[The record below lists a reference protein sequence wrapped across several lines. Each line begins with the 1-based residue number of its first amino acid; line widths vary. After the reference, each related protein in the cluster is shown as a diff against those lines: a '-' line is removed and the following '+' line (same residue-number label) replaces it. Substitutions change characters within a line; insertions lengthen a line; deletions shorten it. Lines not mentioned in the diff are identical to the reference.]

1 MPDEN
6 YVMDIVYSGGTFSFP
21 ITPKYF
27 PSLTFNWKRDGKEVA
42 VIDTI
47 PVHGWFSEA
56 DQDTIIARWNTL
68 LAISQNGNFVTVRM
82 KKQSGTV
89 FANLQ
94 YCTIEN
100 LRSNDSDG
108 GHVNHIEFDF
118 NVREERG
125 VTFPQLVNVEHED
138 EEIKEVV
145 DRDGESVTVNKFRRR
160 VLATGVRGDT
170 AAARAFVMSLKPSL
184 SHMVRESIRTVNYD
198 GDVEGIW
205 EFDDTQRV
213 SGRDTRRWHERV
225 TYMPG
230 IRSHKFYKTSG
241 VPVLIEGGFG
251 ESKLRVEGT
260 IERYDEN
267 FPDPEAICSFFNG
280 AVGAATDVIFDAPPE
295 IGGRYVTEWDAE
307 DPTIPF
313 AWAMDYSYTLA
324 FGEAN
329 PKPAVAPRPR
339 NAIFQA

>member
-6 YVMDIVYSGGTFSFP
+6 YLMDIVYKGGTFTFP

-27 PSLTFNWKRDGKEVA
+27 PSLSFNWKRDGKEVA
-42 VIDTI
+42 AIDTI

-56 DQDTIIARWNTL
+56 DQDTVISRWNTL
-68 LAISQNGNFVTVRM
+68 LSISQNGTFVTVRM

-89 FANLQ
+89 FATLT

-100 LRSNDSDG
+100 LKSNDSDG

-118 NVREERG
+118 TVREERG
-125 VTFPQLVNVEHED
+125 VTFPKLVNVEHED
-138 EEIKEVV
+138 EEITE
-145 DRDGESVTVNKFRRR
+145 TVYKDDEPTTVHKFRRR

-170 AAARAFVMSLKPSL
+170 AAARDFVMSLKPSL
-184 SHMVRESIRTVNYD
+184 DKMVRESIRTVNYD

-205 EFDDTQRV
+205 EFDDTQNQG
-213 SGRDTRRWHERV
+213 GRDIRRWKERV

-230 IRSHKFYKTSG
+230 IRTHKFYKTSSS
-241 VPVLIEGGFG
+241 PVLIEGGYG

-280 AVGAATDVIFDAPPE
+280 ALPNVTDIVFDAPPE
-295 IGGRYVTEWDAE
+295 IGGRYVTEWDAK
-307 DPTIPF
+307 DPTVPF
-313 AWAMDYSYTLA
+313 IWAMDYSYTLA
-324 FGEAN
+324 FGESN
-329 PKPAVAPRPR
+329 PKPATAPRPR